1 MGNDKPITNIIKLSD
16 GRRSLDDNVPMGA
29 DGDDANAFIID
40 MLDRLM
46 RIATK
51 KDQSVLVYLLAMARI
66 EAIESTKSQ
75 RIDSTIKQIR
85 L

>member
-1 MGNDKPITNIIKLSD
+1 MGNDKPNTNIIKLSD
-16 GRRSLDDNVPMGA
+16 GRRGLDEDAPIGS

-51 KDQSVLVYLLAMARI
+51 EDQSVLVYLLAMARI
-66 EAIESTKSQ
+66 EAIEATK
-75 RIDSTIKQIR
+75 IKG
-85 L
+85 

>member
-1 MGNDKPITNIIKLSD
+1 MGNDKPITNIIKLIDS
-16 GRRSLDDNVPMGA
+16 RRGLGDDAPIGA

-51 KDQSVLVYLLAMARI
+51 EDQSVLVYLLAMARI
-66 EAIESTKSQ
+66 EAIEATK
-75 RIDSTIKQIR
+75 IKG
-85 L
+85 

>member
-1 MGNDKPITNIIKLSD
+1 MGNDEPISNIIKLSD
-16 GRRSLDDNVPMGA
+16 GRRNLDENTLMVA

-51 KDQSVLVYLLAMARI
+51 EDQSVLVYLLAMARI
-66 EAIESTKSQ
+66 EAIESTNAK
-75 RIDSTIKQIR
+75 
-85 L
+85 

>member
-29 DGDDANAFIID
+29 DRDDANANVFIID

-51 KDQSVLVYLLAMARI
+51 EDQSVLVYLLAMARI
-66 EAIESTKSQ
+66 EAIESTKV
-75 RIDSTIKQIR
+75 KG
-85 L
+85 